1 MLALIVNPSGNN
13 LKCYIVWI
21 TKDCYSMAFA
31 SAVQSIKILCFIVWI
46 HIYNTLFCKQ
56 TILTLT

>member
-31 SAVQSIKILCFIVWI
+31 SAVQSIKILCFIV
-46 HIYNTLFCKQ
+46 
-56 TILTLT
+56 